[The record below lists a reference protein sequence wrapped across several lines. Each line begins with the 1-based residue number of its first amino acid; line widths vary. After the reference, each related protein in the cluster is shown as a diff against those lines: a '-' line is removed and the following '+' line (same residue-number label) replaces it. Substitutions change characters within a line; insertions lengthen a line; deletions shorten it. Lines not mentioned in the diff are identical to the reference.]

1 MYKYSI
7 LFAFIFFSFTLE
19 VLGQNIDN
27 CGKDDNPLLTLEE
40 STFLQKYFNE
50 KAQRTTFDFK
60 DKKILFVT
68 GAGGTIVITKSEYF
82 INIKENLEKDNLANF
97 TFIEELTDKEKAEF
111 GYDAVLTMWT
121 KVYRTHAKKR
131 VLKKIKNLKQNNK

>member
-27 CGKDDNPLLTLEE
+27 CGKDDNPLLTMEE

-50 KAQRTTFDFK
+50 KARGTAFDFK

-68 GAGGTIVITKSEYF
+68 RSNGGLIIPKSEYF
-82 INIKENLEKDNLANF
+82 KNIKERLEKDNSAIS
-97 TFIEELTDKEKAEF
+97 TFSEELTDKEKEEF
-111 GYDAVLTMWT
+111 GYDAVITMWV
-121 KVYRTHAKKR
+121 KTHAKKR

>member
-27 CGKDDNPLLTLEE
+27 CGKDDNPLLTMEE

-50 KAQRTTFDFK
+50 KARGTAFDFK

-68 GAGGTIVITKSEYF
+68 GSNGGLIIPKSEYF
-82 INIKENLEKDNLANF
+82 KNIKERLEKDNSAIS
-97 TFIEELTDKEKAEF
+97 TFSEELTDKEKEEF
-111 GYDAVLTMWT
+111 GYDAVITMWVKTYAKRRIIKKLQKLET
-121 KVYRTHAKKR
+121 KK
-131 VLKKIKNLKQNNK
+131 

>member
-7 LFAFIFFSFTLE
+7 LFLLIFFNFTLE
-19 VLGQNIDN
+19 ALGQNIDN
-27 CGKDDNPLLTLEE
+27 CGKDDNPLLTMEE
-40 STFLQKYFNE
+40 SAFLQKYFNE
-50 KAQRTTFDFK
+50 KARGTAFDFK

-82 INIKENLEKDNLANF
+82 RNIKENLGKDNSAVS

-111 GYDAVLTMWT
+111 GYDAVITMWT

-131 VLKKIKNLKQNNK
+131 VLKRIQKLETKNK

>member
-7 LFAFIFFSFTLE
+7 LFLLFFLNFNLE

-50 KAQRTTFDFK
+50 KARGTTFDFK

-68 GAGGTIVITKSEYF
+68 GAGGTIVTTKSKYF
-82 INIKENLEKDNLANF
+82 RNIKEKLEKDNSAIS
-97 TFIEELTDKEKAEF
+97 TFIEELTDQEKAEF
-111 GYDAVLTMWT
+111 GYDAVITIW
-121 KVYRTHAKKR
+121 KNAYRTRVKKR
-131 VLKKIKNLKQNNK
+131 VLKRIQKLETKK

>member
-1 MYKYSI
+1 MHKYSI
-7 LFAFIFFSFTLE
+7 LFLFIFFNFTLE
-19 VLGQNIDN
+19 VLGQNINN
-27 CGKDDNPLLTLEE
+27 CGKDDNPLLTMEE

-50 KAQRTTFDFK
+50 KARGTAFDFK

-82 INIKENLEKDNLANF
+82 RNIKEKLEKDNSAIS

-111 GYDAVLTMWT
+111 GYDAVITMW
-121 KVYRTHAKKR
+121 KNAYRTRVKR
-131 VLKKIKNLKQNNK
+131 KVLKRIQKLETKN